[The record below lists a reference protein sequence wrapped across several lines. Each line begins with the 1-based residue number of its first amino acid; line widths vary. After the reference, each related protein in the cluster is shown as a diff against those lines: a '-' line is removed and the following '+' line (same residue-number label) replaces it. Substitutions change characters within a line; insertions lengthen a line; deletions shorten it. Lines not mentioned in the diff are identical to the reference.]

1 MDKHLHIITL
11 DVPWPADYGGVVDLF
26 YKIVHLHK
34 QGVKIHLHCFT
45 GGRAPQDELDQYCES
60 VTYYTRR
67 KFPQSLAPGLPYIVS
82 SRINPQLLHNLQ
94 QDDYPILMEGVHC
107 TYYLYNGA
115 LKHRRVH
122 VRLHNVE
129 FNYYKKL
136 AESEKNFWKKLYF
149 RTESWL
155 LKRYEKSIAQKGT
168 FWPINIEDTEIY
180 QKIAPSSSIDFLPA
194 FLPWESVAPQTGRGS
209 FCLYHGNLSVNE
221 NEKAAEWLLTEVF
234 NKLSIPLVIAGK
246 NPSSYL
252 EDLAHVNKNTCLV
265 ANPSDK
271 EMQDL
276 IKKAQINILPSF
288 NNTGV
293 KLKLLNA
300 LYNGRYCLA
309 NNAAVQGAAI
319 DGLCELAQTAD
330 EFRQRAVELYEQP
343 FAEEE
348 SLVREQILHVNYNNH
363 QNAAQMIKWI
373 Y

>member
-1 MDKHLHIITL
+1 M
-11 DVPWPADYGGVVDLF
+11 PADYGGVVDQF

-60 VTYYTRR
+60 VQYYTRK
-67 KFPQSLAPGLPYIVS
+67 KFPQSLSPGLPYIVS
-82 SRINPQLLHNLQ
+82 SRINKQLLHNLQ

-115 LKHRRVH
+115 LKHRRVY

-136 AESEKNFWKKLYF
+136 AEHEKNFWKKIYF
-149 RTESWL
+149 KRESWL
-155 LKRYEKSIAQKGT
+155 LKRYEKSIAKKAT
-168 FWPINIEDTEIY
+168 FWPVSIEDTEIY
-180 QKIAPSSSIDFLPA
+180 QKMAGTGSVEFLPV
-194 FLPWESVAPQTGRGS
+194 FLPWEKVAPQTGRGN
-209 FCLYHGNLSVNE
+209 FCLYHGSLSVNE
-221 NEKAAEWLLTEVF
+221 NEKAAEWLLTQVF
-234 NKLSIPLVIAGK
+234 NELSIPLVIAGK
-246 NPSSYL
+246 NPSAYL

-293 KLKLLNA
+293 KLKVLNA
-300 LYNGRYCLA
+300 LYNGRYCLV
-309 NNAAVQGAAI
+309 NQAAVEGAAI
-319 DGLCELAQTAD
+319 DNLCQRAQTAED
-330 EFRQRAVELYEQP
+330 FKQRALELYEKP

-348 SLVREQILHVNYNNH
+348 AWEREQILHATYNNH
-363 QNAAQMIKWI
+363 QNAEQMIKWI